1 LRYKRCRPQS
11 GTSSSASSN
20 PWAQTDMRIGIRLTI
35 SGLVLASILVSAI
48 GVHLLWWRTAEANSR
63 MLVATID
70 EQIVSAVGK
79 ELDTI
84 TTQARAAHTAIRT
97 LFLQN
102 VLETREADKR
112 ESVFLSQLQAQP
124 SISWVAFGWPDRAF
138 FAAHKL
144 GDLGLEMMEIA
155 PVDGLIKRRVD
166 QYQVVVGDI
175 EFEKRRFE
183 DTNYDDTSQ
192 EWFQK
197 EIKGDEPSWFEVTT
211 YPVGSRPSIVYA
223 GPIDV
228 YQKRQG
234 VLAVVIENTRLAQFL
249 SQLSVGKTGAAF
261 ILGRDGTV
269 IAAPDPDADEVNMQR
284 SNQPL
289 LPLAQKA
296 VKQAAIN
303 ETNGTYDVNG
313 KIASRVRLTDGG
325 NAYALSLTP
334 LAFPGWT
341 LATVIPEAE
350 FLGPIEATIRQ
361 LLIGLATLILAAVIL
376 SAWLARRTIAKP
388 LITVVDEIKHVE
400 RFELDRV
407 RRHTSHIV
415 EIANLSSAIADMA
428 GGLAA
433 FQKYIPADLVKTLV
447 REGVEPIPGG
457 SLRSLTVLFADI
469 AGFTGLSERLGG
481 GVIPLLSG
489 FLDIISREISGQGGT
504 IDKFIGDAVMAFW
517 GAPATNVDHALDACR
532 GALACQRSL
541 RASKLAD
548 DLGRPL
554 KFRIG
559 INSGDM
565 LVGNIGSNVRL
576 NYTVI
581 GDAVNVA
588 SRLEAA
594 NKEYGTEIII
604 GEETRRLAGDR
615 IFVRELDRLTVYGR
629 LGGFAIYEL
638 VDLAEQGKV
647 RPSWIAL
654 YESGLTAYRA
664 HDFRGAIAFFRQL
677 LAVRESDQP
686 ARVMLERCSELLK
699 SPPQT
704 DWEGT
709 HTMKVK

>member
-1 LRYKRCRPQS
+1 
-11 GTSSSASSN
+11 
-20 PWAQTDMRIGIRLTI
+20 MRIGIRLTI

-48 GVHLLWWRTAEANSR
+48 GVHLLWWRTAESNSR
-63 MLVATID
+63 VLLATID

-112 ESVFLSQLQAQP
+112 EFVFLSQLQAQP
-124 SISWVAFGWPDRAF
+124 SISWVAFGWPDGAF

-155 PVDGLIKRRVD
+155 PVDGSIKRRVD

-183 DTNYDDTSQ
+183 DTDYDVTSQ
-192 EWFQK
+192 EWYRK
-197 EIKGDEPSWFEVTT
+197 EIKSVEPGWFEVADH
-211 YPVGSRPSIVYA
+211 PVGSRPSIAYA

-234 VLAVVIENTRLAQFL
+234 VLAVMIENTRLAQFL
-249 SQLSVGKTGAAF
+249 SQLSVGKSGAAF

-296 VKQAAIN
+296 IKQAAIN
-303 ETNGTYDVNG
+303 EADGSLDVDR
-313 KIASRVRLTDGG
+313 KIAPGVRLIAAGE
-325 NAYALSLTP
+325 AYAVTLTP

-361 LLIGLATLILAAVIL
+361 LLIGLAILVLAAGIL

-407 RRHTSHIV
+407 RRHPSHIV

-433 FQKYIPADLVKTLV
+433 FQKYIPADLVRTLV
-447 REGVEPIPGG
+447 REGIEPIPGG

-481 GVIPLLSG
+481 RVIPLLSG
-489 FLDIISREISGQGGT
+489 FLDIISREISAQGGT

-532 GALACQRSL
+532 AALACQRSL

-565 LVGNIGSNVRL
+565 LVGNVGSKVRL

-615 IFVRELDRLTVYGR
+615 IFVRELDRLAVYGR
-629 LGGFAIYEL
+629 LSGLAIYEL
-638 VDLAEQGKV
+638 IDLAEQGKT
-647 RPSWIAL
+647 RPSWVAL
-654 YESGLTAYRA
+654 YESGLAAYRA
-664 HDFRGAIAFFRQL
+664 HDFSDAIAFFRQL
-677 LAVRESDQP
+677 LTVHESDQP
-686 ARVMLERCSELLK
+686 ARIMLERCSELLK
-699 SPPQT
+699 SPPRT
-704 DWEGT
+704 DWEET